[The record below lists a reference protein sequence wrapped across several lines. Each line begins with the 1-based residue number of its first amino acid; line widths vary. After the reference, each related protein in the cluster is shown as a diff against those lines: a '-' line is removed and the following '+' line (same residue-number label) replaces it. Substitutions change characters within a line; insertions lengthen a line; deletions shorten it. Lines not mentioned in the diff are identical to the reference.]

1 LAGDGASLKAVSL
14 PDGGG
19 SEGQRRLRR
28 KVRRWRRRQGSY
40 TQHYNNNI

>member
-19 SEGQRRLRR
+19 GGGSEGQRRLWRR
-28 KVRRWRRRQGSY
+28 VRRRQGSY
-40 TQHYNNNI
+40 TRQYNNI